1 MGRGAGKGCAMSSVA
16 IALLCFALTFGGAL
30 LGLRVRS
37 FLPDHHLSADARD
50 VVKLGAGLIA
60 TLAALVLG
68 LLVSSAKGTLDS
80 MNAELTQSGARIIL
94 LDRVLAGY
102 GPETREVREMLR
114 SSVVNAIDRIWPE
127 DRSRMVDVRTIESSR
142 SLEEIQERLRGLSPR
157 NDAQSQI
164 KSQAL
169 QIAADLAQSRW
180 LLIEKTQQ
188 VLPTALLVV
197 LLFWLVILFA
207 GFGLLSR
214 VNTTVVAVLLV
225 CAISV
230 SGAIFLILEMGSP
243 VTGIIK
249 VSSAPLHKALD
260 NIGR

>member
-1 MGRGAGKGCAMSSVA
+1 MSSIA
-16 IALLCFALTFGGAL
+16 LALLCFALTFGGAL
-30 LGLRVRS
+30 LGLCVRS
-37 FLPDHHLSADARD
+37 FLPDHHLSENARD
-50 VVKLGAGLIA
+50 VVKVGAGLIA
-60 TLAALVLG
+60 TLAAMVLG

-80 MNAELTQSGARIIL
+80 MNTELTQSGARIIL

-102 GPETREVREMLR
+102 GPETREVRQMLR
-114 SSVVNAIDRIWPE
+114 SRVADVVARIWPE
-127 DRSRMVDVRTIESSR
+127 DRSRVVNLKTMEASR
-142 SLEEIQERLRGLSPR
+142 SLEEIQERLRGLSPQS
-157 NDAQSQI
+157 DAQRQL
-164 KSQAL
+164 KSQAM

-180 LLIEKTQQ
+180 LLIEQTQQ
-188 VLPTALLVV
+188 ALPTALIVV

-214 VNTTVVAVLLV
+214 VNTTVVGVLLV